1 MYRSIK
7 ISYVFPIINMKKLL
21 QFYRQQQ
28 GITSL
33 EYGLIAVAMAVFVV
47 AVLYGDSSFT
57 DETLKKFKQLSEL
70 VTSALLSTS

>member
-1 MYRSIK
+1 MLFYIRAK
-7 ISYVFPIINMKKLL
+7 LKNMEVISK
-21 QFYRQQQ
+21 FYRQQQ

-33 EYGLIAVAMAVFVV
+33 EYGLIAVAIAVFVV

>member
-1 MYRSIK
+1 MK
-7 ISYVFPIINMKKLL
+7 IKKLL

-28 GITSL
+28 GVTSL
-33 EYGLIAVAMAVFVV
+33 EYGLIAVVMAVFVV

>member
-1 MYRSIK
+1 
-7 ISYVFPIINMKKLL
+7 MKLKNFL
-21 QFYRQQQ
+21 QFCRQQQ

-70 VTSALLSTS
+70 VTSALLSSS

>member
-1 MYRSIK
+1 MK
-7 ISYVFPIINMKKLL
+7 IKKLF

-28 GITSL
+28 GVTSL
-33 EYGLIAVAMAVFVV
+33 EYGLIAVVMAVFVV

>member
-1 MYRSIK
+1 MK
-7 ISYVFPIINMKKLL
+7 IKKLS

-28 GITSL
+28 GVTSL
-33 EYGLIAVAMAVFVV
+33 EYGLIAVVMAVFVV

>member
-1 MYRSIK
+1 MK
-7 ISYVFPIINMKKLL
+7 IKKLL

-28 GITSL
+28 GVTSL
-33 EYGLIAVAMAVFVV
+33 EYGLIAVAMAIFVV
-47 AVLYGDSSFT
+47 VVLYGDSSFT

>member
-1 MYRSIK
+1 MLSNLTTKAY
-7 ISYVFPIINMKKLL
+7 ISVTEGIRRFKEN
-21 QFYRQQQ
+21 QQ
-28 GITSL
+28 GVTAI

-70 VTSALLSTS
+70 VTSALLNTS

>member
-1 MYRSIK
+1 MK
-7 ISYVFPIINMKKLL
+7 IKKLL
-21 QFYRQQQ
+21 QFCRQQQ

-33 EYGLIAVAMAVFVV
+33 EYGLIAVAIAVFVV

>member
-1 MYRSIK
+1 MD
-7 ISYVFPIINMKKLL
+7 IIFK
-21 QFYRQQQ
+21 FYQKQQ

-33 EYGLIAVAMAVFVV
+33 EYGLIAVAIAVFVV

>member
-1 MYRSIK
+1 MLLLFVMK
-7 ISYVFPIINMKKLL
+7 IKKLS

-33 EYGLIAVAMAVFVV
+33 EYGLIAVAIAVFVV

-57 DETLKKFKQLSEL
+57 DETLRKFKQLSEL

>member
-1 MYRSIK
+1 MK
-7 ISYVFPIINMKKLL
+7 IEKLL
-21 QFYRQQQ
+21 QFCRQQQ

-33 EYGLIAVAMAVFVV
+33 EYGLVAVAMAVFVV

-57 DETLKKFKQLSEL
+57 DETLRKFKQLSEL

>member
-1 MYRSIK
+1 MN
-7 ISYVFPIINMKKLL
+7 IIYK
-21 QFYRQQQ
+21 FFRQQQ

-57 DETLKKFKQLSEL
+57 DETLKKFNQLSEL

>member
-1 MYRSIK
+1 MK
-7 ISYVFPIINMKKLL
+7 TKKLL

-28 GITSL
+28 GVTSL
-33 EYGLIAVAMAVFVV
+33 EYGLIAVVMAVFVV